1 MSDAVT
7 SDSSA
12 SRAAFARAL
21 RGCAPFA
28 LFAFAFAIRAIRW
41 REVFVA
47 DRVVPIG
54 FDVYYHLR
62 RISVSVFRH
71 PAFLDFDA
79 YLHFPDGAQPIW
91 PPLFDRAVAAVL
103 RPLVSKEL
111 ESGLDSME
119 RLAMWVPPV
128 LGALTVVVVFELT
141 RRHFGFRAGLLAG
154 TVLSFLSGHVWYSQ
168 LGFLDHHVAVAL
180 FAALVLGSAL
190 RMVASMDAGRRG
202 ASWAWAVALGGSGA
216 GALLLWPGS
225 LLHIGLVH
233 VALLADML
241 RRPSVGARALAA
253 RLAAAHA
260 VALVTVAPS
269 GLAADW
275 LQWSAFSPVVVSRF
289 QPLLFALAT
298 LVCGSCALVWSTP
311 GRSGS
316 LGRRL
321 AVFCSVG
328 TLGSVISLVAQPEI
342 LEGAQDAWRW
352 LAKDE
357 AFQSQVVESMP
368 LFFESGRFTPV
379 IALTRLSG
387 FVLLFPFAA
396 GWLWFV
402 HRKRQTRTALALLRV
417 FAVGLMGVTLLQK
430 RFFNSASIGVAIVLA
445 LAVQALWWRARSRT
459 ARFMIAAALV
469 FLLAPTLM
477 PYMGALE
484 NERRSFRGQKISVG
498 GTFSRSLAQQE
509 MATWLRDGTPATSG
523 WLGDGAGPEYS
534 VLAPWPLGHIIQY
547 MGRRPTVVDNFGDD
561 LGGDG
566 FAFAERVFRA
576 PGAEG
581 VEALDARGVRYVV
594 AQPSKGFLSAP
605 APQGSLLRVLY
616 HRDGSASPE
625 AVEAGSS
632 AALARYRLVFES
644 KGLWIA
650 DPEAKA
656 VYKVFEVVPGAVI
669 EGRAAPGSVVDLRLG
684 VFTNRGRKLYYR
696 TRGVADETG
705 KFQVRVP
712 YATGAK
718 APSLRTAPLYRLSC
732 RGEVRGVAVAEEAV
746 AEGLVVSSPSLCLAP
761 DDEGGAV

>member
-357 AFQSQVVESMP
+357 AFQSQVVESIP
-368 LFFESGRFTPV
+368 LFFEWAFHAGDRPDATLGVRPPLPLRGR
-379 IALTRLSG
+379 
-387 FVLLFPFAA
+387 
-396 GWLWFV
+396 
-402 HRKRQTRTALALLRV
+402 
-417 FAVGLMGVTLLQK
+417 
-430 RFFNSASIGVAIVLA
+430 
-445 LAVQALWWRARSRT
+445 LAV
-459 ARFMIAAALV
+459 
-469 FLLAPTLM
+469 
-477 PYMGALE
+477 
-484 NERRSFRGQKISVG
+484 
-498 GTFSRSLAQQE
+498 
-509 MATWLRDGTPATSG
+509 
-523 WLGDGAGPEYS
+523 
-534 VLAPWPLGHIIQY
+534 
-547 MGRRPTVVDNFGDD
+547 
-561 LGGDG
+561 
-566 FAFAERVFRA
+566 
-576 PGAEG
+576 
-581 VEALDARGVRYVV
+581 VR
-594 AQPSKGFLSAP
+594 
-605 APQGSLLRVLY
+605 
-616 HRDGSASPE
+616 SPE
-625 AVEAGSS
+625 ATDAYGT
-632 AALARYRLVFES
+632 
-644 KGLWIA
+644 G
-650 DPEAKA
+650 
-656 VYKVFEVVPGAVI
+656 
-669 EGRAAPGSVVDLRLG
+669 AAPGLRRR
-684 VFTNRGRKLYYR
+684 THGR
-696 TRGVADETG
+696 D
-705 KFQVRVP
+705 
-712 YATGAK
+712 
-718 APSLRTAPLYRLSC
+718 
-732 RGEVRGVAVAEEAV
+732 AVAEALLQQRLHRGCNRPGARRSGTVV
-746 AEGLVVSSPSLCLAP
+746 ASAIPHGSIHDRRGPGVSAGADANALYGRTRERATLVPGTEDQCWWHILSFTRATGDGNLA
-761 DDEGGAV
+761 A